1 MSSSNYSQSMNLSGI
16 FSKSQDESPLW
27 DANKAYLAY
36 CSSDGHMGELG
47 GDSQADYIWNFTFR
61 G

>member
-1 MSSSNYSQSMNLSGI
+1 MSSKNYKQTMNKGGV
-16 FSKSQDESPLW
+16 FSKNEDESPLW

-47 GDSQADYIWNFTFR
+47 GESKADKIWNYTFR